1 MEICFES
8 DCKGVIP
15 FRDYGTFCILPP
27 SDRLSEVSM
36 DAVTLLLS
44 TALWKAFIGK
54 TGFYQQLCNDLKEGV
69 IAWENKKHYCPRG
82 HYDSVNCTD
91 EKGTPTFSA
100 RSTYNSFGV
109 EFHPNSKCVF
119 DFQAISLLV
128 KSWLCWSKPTN
139 HGLPLNLG

>member
-44 TALWKAFIGK
+44 TALWKA
-54 TGFYQQLCNDLKEGV
+54 
-69 IAWENKKHYCPRG
+69 
-82 HYDSVNCTD
+82 VNSLVKLD
-91 EKGTPTFSA
+91 FA
-100 RSTYNSFGV
+100 NSF
-109 EFHPNSKCVF
+109 
-119 DFQAISLLV
+119 AMI
-128 KSWLCWSKPTN
+128 
-139 HGLPLNLG
+139 